1 MHDDTHPNRALG
13 YYTQAAGQLE
23 AGHEVYIQTSCQ
35 PLNFAFDLLD
45 PYPMHGHSSFEV
57 IRRSDRTAKR
67 HHDADAA
74 FRERFRNDLVQDT
87 PGVLFSGRW
96 DRILFTRAHHP
107 RVQRLEGRTLA
118 AVSGCCG

>member
-1 MHDDTHPNRALG
+1 VQN
-13 YYTQAAGQLE
+13 
-23 AGHEVYIQTSCQ
+23 SSQ
-35 PLNFAFDLLD
+35 PLNFAVDLLD

-57 IRRSDRTAKR
+57 ICGDDRKAKR

-74 FRERFRNDLVQDT
+74 FCERFRNDLVQGT
-87 PGVLFSGRW
+87 PRVLFSGRW

-118 AVSGCCG
+118 AVFGCCG